1 MTPFETIEIGEMVA
15 ACNGGGGPLG
25 HPRVYLNLAPAGWIE
40 CPYCSRRFVNR
51 AVAQAG
57 GVAPGGRRRDAVGA
71 RARAASARAR
81 ARRRARSGA
90 VAGDAQET
98 AMNDV
103 SAAALAER
111 PAAAPTRRHR
121 RRRTTSF

>member
-25 HPRVYLNLAPAGWIE
+25 HPLVYLNLAPAGRVE

-57 GVAPGGRRRDAVGA
+57 GVAEAAGVVTPSADGAADERPEESPAPRQVGDVARD
-71 RARAASARAR
+71 RA
-81 ARRRARSGA
+81 GA
-90 VAGDAQET
+90 VDG
-98 AMNDV
+98 
-103 SAAALAER
+103 
-111 PAAAPTRRHR
+111 
-121 RRRTTSF
+121 